1 MSTFTPEQQAE
12 LDAAIAKAKTDI
24 KAEYDARGTALRAW
38 INAHP
43 LAAARVIGTV
53 CLLAGIGGTLLVQ
66 YLRALVA

>member
-12 LDAAIAKAKTDI
+12 IDAAIAKAKADL

-43 LAAARVIGTV
+43 LAAARIIG
-53 CLLAGIGGTLLVQ
+53 
-66 YLRALVA
+66 ALVPVAFVLGWFAHGLKF